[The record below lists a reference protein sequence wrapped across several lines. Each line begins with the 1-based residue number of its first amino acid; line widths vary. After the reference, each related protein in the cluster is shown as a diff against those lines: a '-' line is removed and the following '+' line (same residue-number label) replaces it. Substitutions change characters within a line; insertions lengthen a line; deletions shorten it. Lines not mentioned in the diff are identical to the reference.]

1 MLIRL
6 GLASGCPGPGVAKGL
21 GIDVKDVKAE

>member
-6 GLASGCPGPGVAKGL
+6 GLASGRPVPGVARGL
-21 GIDVKDVKAE
+21 GIDVKEVKAA